1 MSGMRTT
8 GKHEDAKNQQTN
20 IPHTITIVR
29 PTGQQHGGKGGDGY
43 GTWIGNIYTE
53 AESDGVCCGS
63 SEGE

>member
-29 PTGQQHGGKGGDGY
+29 PTGQQHGGKGG
-43 GTWIGNIYTE
+43 TWIWDMDRQYLYRGRK
-53 AESDGVCCGS
+53 
-63 SEGE
+63 